1 MNHWYSSSRTRATSL
16 LQVHCDAA
24 ASRQPYRRWSIAAAC
39 FTSFA
44 LFAILGGRKRSDLVG
59 NNGTGRIK
67 SGTIHLL
74 QNTTI
79 SASFRKKT
87 YPKKESKQHPYR
99 YFEVHDQVKELA
111 ETHWPDPWSSTAYA
125 RASVIKQAS
134 WLPHRRMCKDTC
146 CVETVAIS
154 LDQDKQ
160 QLMHCRD
167 GYDLADIHMPQH
179 DLYPTRKNT
188 VRFHASNFNEKLLP
202 CLVPGTIISLDNT
215 WDMVQYFF
223 EKMRAKIQVPY
234 VLVTGATDSGSPHY
248 GDDYMG
254 DPLLMGWYG
263 MNPEFEPRPDS
274 SFKEHVEKFHPL
286 KLGLSG
292 FNHPQE
298 RFMLPFQKINNF
310 ANPFLDKSRW
320 NLSKV
325 ELDFDKDVFVK
336 FGNHW
341 LPHRQALWESL
352 CPNTTVFN
360 TTSCGSAA
368 DAVAVDAVYADMS
381 RYRFGVSPVGVGWDC
396 YRTYEMLYLGVIPIV
411 EERGIFTH
419 LLFEGL
425 PVILVPN
432 LREGTT
438 RQDILDAIHNYIT
451 SDAFQNAS
459 FDAGWERL
467 FFEHRRHQVLKDSG
481 RDREILVDENGRK
494 YYQAYHYTVLGEEH
508 GKFKFC
514 LQEDRPCEVKDGE
527 KDTSWLQNQQP
538 ISEDDQNWLS
548 EWEEKGRL

>member
-1 MNHWYSSSRTRATSL
+1 MKHWYDSSRTRVPSL
-16 LQVHCDAA
+16 LQTHCDATA
-24 ASRQPYRRWSIAAAC
+24 ANQPYRRSSIAATCLA
-39 FTSFA
+39 SFA
-44 LFAILGGRKRSDLVG
+44 IFAILGEWKHSNLVG
-59 NNGTGRIK
+59 NNDTGWIK
-67 SGTIHLL
+67 SVTIHLMK
-74 QNTTI
+74 NTTV
-79 SASFRKKT
+79 SASLRKKI
-87 YPKKESKQHPYR
+87 YPEKELKERPYR

-111 ETHWPDPWSSTAYA
+111 ESHWPDPWSSTAYA
-125 RASVIKQAS
+125 RASVIKQAA

-146 CVETVAIS
+146 CVEAVAIS

-160 QLMHCRD
+160 QLIHCRD

-188 VRFHASNFNEKLLP
+188 VRFHAANFNEKLLP
-202 CLVPGTIISLDNT
+202 CLVPGTIISLDNA
-215 WDMVQYFF
+215 WDMARYFF
-223 EKMRAKIQVPY
+223 EKVRAKIQVPY
-234 VLVTGATDSGSPHY
+234 ILVTTGTDSNSPQL
-248 GDDYMG
+248 GDEYMG
-254 DPLLMGWYG
+254 DPLLVAWHG
-263 MNPEFEPRPDS
+263 MNPVEPRPDS
-274 SFKEHVEKFHPL
+274 SFKDHVEKFHPL

-320 NLSKV
+320 NLSKD

-352 CPNTTVFN
+352 CPSTNVFN
-360 TTSCGSAA
+360 TTSCGSAT

-411 EERGIFTH
+411 EERDFFTQ

-425 PVILVPN
+425 PVILVPK
-432 LREGTT
+432 LQEGTT
-438 RQDILDAIHNYIT
+438 RQDLLDAIHKYIA
-451 SDAFQNAS
+451 SDTFQQAS

-467 FFEHRRHQVLKDSG
+467 FFEYRRRQVLNHSG
-481 RDREILVDENGRK
+481 RDREILVDENGRE
-494 YYQAYHYTVLGEEH
+494 YYQGYHYTVLGEEH

-514 LQEDRPCEVKDGE
+514 LEEDQPCKVEDGE

-538 ISEDDQNWLS
+538 ISEADQKWLS
-548 EWEEKGRL
+548 EWEEKGQL